1 MKLWVCLKL
10 CISPNKGAFLWE
22 KMMIYQW
29 TLFSNT
35 LICDFGGQFPNNN
48 ISSYCKSKIDLKHN
62 GTGELQILWVVSNI
76 YIYTYILYKH
86 LC

>member
-29 TLFSNT
+29 MEWGTLFSNT
-35 LICDFGGQFPNNN
+35 IICAFGGQFPNNN

-62 GTGELQILWVVSNI
+62 GTGEFQILSVVSNI
-76 YIYTYILYKH
+76 YIYIYI
-86 LC
+86 

>member
-1 MKLWVCLKL
+1 M
-10 CISPNKGAFLWE
+10 G

-62 GTGELQILWVVSNI
+62 GRGVADFVVVSNI
-76 YIYTYILYKH
+76 YIYI
-86 LC
+86 